1 MQDALE
7 KTISILSDPHTHARE
22 HEKSKL
28 IPRHSSSMVESF
40 TGDHKFNNFKAKQS
54 GRDR

>member
-7 KTISILSDPHTHARE
+7 KTVSTLNDPNTHVREILKGKLVPSTD
-22 HEKSKL
+22 KSL
-28 IPRHSSSMVESF
+28 VDNF

-54 GRDR
+54 GKER